1 MVSIYIMTVTYI
13 YHSCFLIELADC
25 SLLFDFYKD
34 APRGDGSAW
43 IADYLLAKEQDLYV
57 FCTHSHADHFN
68 PLVLTWKKAK
78 GNIHYIFSKELLE
91 SGSVKENDALFL
103 KKGELFSDN
112 RLSVKAFGSTDVGG
126 SFLVRYGDKLIFH
139 AGDLNNWHWN
149 EEVSNGE
156 ALAFENS
163 YLCELELLS
172 ETTDQLHVTMFPVD
186 PRLGQEYMKGAKQF
200 VTRIKIDYFLPM
212 HFGEEY
218 GKANLFEGIA
228 VRHGAVFLSLS
239 HAGQSFTL
247 E

>member
-13 YHSCFLIELADC
+13 YHSCYLIELADC

-34 APRGDGSAW
+34 VPRGDGSAW

-57 FCTHSHADHFN
+57 FCSHSHADHFN
-68 PLVLTWKKAK
+68 PLVLTWKRAK
-78 GNIHYIFSKELLE
+78 GNIRYIFSEELLQ
-91 SGSVKENDALFL
+91 SGSVQENDALFL
-103 KKGELFSDN
+103 KKGEMFRDH

-126 SFLVRYGDKLIFH
+126 SFLVWHGDKLIFH
-139 AGDLNNWHWN
+139 AGDLNNWHWK
-149 EEVSNGE
+149 EEVNNEE
-156 ALAFENS
+156 ALAFENA

-172 ETTDQLHVTMFPVD
+172 EKTNRLYMAMFPLD
-186 PRLGQEYMKGAKQF
+186 PRLGQEYMKGAEQF
-200 VTRIKIDYFLPM
+200 VTRIKTDYFLPM

-218 GKANLFEGIA
+218 GKANRFEGIA
-228 VRHGAVFLSLS
+228 AEHGAVFLSLS

>member
-1 MVSIYIMTVTYI
+1 MVSFYIMTVTYI
-13 YHSCFLIELADC
+13 YHSCFLIELGDC

-34 APRGDGSAW
+34 VPRDDGSAW
-43 IADYLLAKEQDLYV
+43 IADYLLTKEQDLYV

-68 PLVLTWKKAK
+68 PLVLTWKKTK
-78 GNIHYIFSKELLE
+78 ENIRYIFSEELLQN
-91 SGSVKENDALFL
+91 GIVKEDDALFL
-103 KKGELFSDN
+103 KKGGLFRDN

-126 SFLVRYGDKLIFH
+126 SFLVRHGDKLIFH
-139 AGDLNNWHWN
+139 SGDLNNWHWN
-149 EEVSNGE
+149 EEVSKEE
-156 ALAFENS
+156 ALAFENF

-172 ETTDQLHVTMFPVD
+172 ETTDQLNVTMFPVD
-186 PRLGQEYMKGAKQF
+186 PRLGSEYMKGAKQF
-200 VTRIKIDYFLPM
+200 VTRIKTDYFLPM

-228 VRHGAVFLSLS
+228 AKHGAVFLPLS